1 MRKRMTTFA
10 VALALLGSVLFSA
23 CEGTETR
30 EKVDTTVET
39 VVGKEQTDQFKEA
52 KEKIG
57 AIEAQQ
63 AERNKSLEEEE

>member
-1 MRKRMTTFA
+1 MQKKIVTG
-10 VALALLGSVLFSA
+10 ALVLAFFCGLLFSA

-30 EKVDTTVET
+30 EKVDTTVKT
-39 VVGKEQTDQFKEA
+39 MVGKEQTDQFKKA

-63 AERNKSLEEEE
+63 AERYKTLEDEE